1 MATTREIKRRIRSV
15 TNIAQV
21 TKAMEAVSASK
32 MRRAQAQAQATRP
45 YATKAMEVLS
55 FLARIRTSY
64 ATEQPLLQQREVK
77 NVCLLLITADRGLAG
92 GLNSHM
98 ITAAARWIKGWQQE
112 GKSVELVTVGRKGRD
127 WMRKYG
133 PPIRA
138 EFDSLGDR
146 PASAYLA
153 ASQRRKAT
161 AEIGPIAR
169 ILMDD
174 FTAER
179 YDAVYVGYMRFINTV
194 KQEPT
199 VVQLLPIVPDESV
212 PPDMAIDY
220 IFEPDAET
228 VLGQILQS
236 LLEVSILQALYEAIA
251 SEHSARMV
259 AMRNATEAADEL
271 IGDLTLTYNKA
282 RQHAITMSL
291 LDIAGA
297 VAALES

>member
-1 MATTREIKRRIRSV
+1 LATTREIKRRIRSV
-15 TNIAQV
+15 KNIAQV

-32 MRRAQAQAQATRP
+32 MRSAQAQAQATSP
-45 YATKAMEVLS
+45 YANKAMDVLS
-55 FLARIRTSY
+55 FLARIRSSY
-64 ATEQPLLQQREVK
+64 ATEQPLLQQRDVK
-77 NVCLLLITADRGLAG
+77 NVGLLLITADRGLAG

-98 ITAAARWIKGWQQE
+98 ISAAARWIKAWETE
-112 GKSVELVTVGRKGRD
+112 GKTVELVTVGKKGRD

-138 EFDSLGDR
+138 EFVGIGDR
-146 PASAYLA
+146 PASGYM
-153 ASQRRKAT
+153 SSSTRRRAT
-161 AEIGPIAR
+161 GSVGPIAR
-169 ILMDD
+169 VLIDD
-174 FTAER
+174 FVAER
-179 YDAVYVGYMRFINTV
+179 YDAVYVGYMKFINTV

-199 VVQLLPIVPDESV
+199 VDQLLPIVPDESV

-228 VLGQILQS
+228 VLNQILQS
-236 LLEVSILQALYEAIA
+236 FLEIEVLQALYEAIA

-297 VAALES
+297 VAALE